1 MEERW
6 GPGEG
11 WVSDSIGKV
20 SEESVGHLSEKH
32 EVTIKQD
39 RIESKYFT
47 CLSRRGG
54 DRGHWWAWVVG
65 WIWLTHSSL
74 CKEGSEEDDD

>member
-39 RIESKYFT
+39 RIESKY
-47 CLSRRGG
+47 LHVYQGEVAIGG
-54 DRGHWWAWVVG
+54 TGG
-65 WIWLTHSSL
+65 PGLL
-74 CKEGSEEDDD
+74 GGSG